1 MGNTIYSSPKPD
13 GKIRWCGDYITTVN
27 PVLDVDQYPLPKR
40 EELMATVSGGQKF
53 TKLDLS
59 AAYQQMLFDEE
70 SHKL

>member
-40 EELMATVSGGQKF
+40 EELMATVSGG
-53 TKLDLS
+53 
-59 AAYQQMLFDEE
+59 
-70 SHKL
+70 